1 MIISSELTGKQYK
14 SVEECLE
21 DEKNFLRKKEE
32 EKKAK
37 EEHEKA
43 LNKAYEEAVAA
54 CERYFKLAGIEV
66 DMDEDGWSIKT
77 TSDISDNDDV
87 FDLLYRLIF

>member
-1 MIISSELTGKQYK
+1 MIISSELTGKYYT
-14 SVEECLE
+14 SVAECLK
-21 DEKNFLRKKEE
+21 DEELFLKKQEE

-43 LNKAYEEAVAA
+43 LDKAYEEAVAA
-54 CERYFKLAGIEV
+54 CDKYFKLAGIEV
-66 DMDEDGWSIKT
+66 EIDDDSYTITT
-77 TSDISDNDDV
+77 TSEDKRDDA